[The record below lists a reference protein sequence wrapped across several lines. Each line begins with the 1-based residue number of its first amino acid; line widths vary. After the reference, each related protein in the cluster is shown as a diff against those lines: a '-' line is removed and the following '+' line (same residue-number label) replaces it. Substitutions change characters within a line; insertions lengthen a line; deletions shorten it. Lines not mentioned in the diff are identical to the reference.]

1 MEDNFMHKIEI
12 EVYEIECADGLFKLA
27 ENNDDIDIIKEKNF
41 NGDITTIEVYVGLA
55 VSIIVAV
62 MPILKGMIKQGKVS
76 SLKIDGEKIEVSGVS
91 ERLIEKIL
99 KEKGVLHEN
108 SATDTKVEEMP
119 TKNENVEN
127 NHL

>member
-1 MEDNFMHKIEI
+1 M
-12 EVYEIECADGLFKLA
+12 
-27 ENNDDIDIIKEKNF
+27 
-41 NGDITTIEVYVGLA
+41 
-55 VSIIVAV
+55 
-62 MPILKGMIKQGKVS
+62 QGKVS

>member
-1 MEDNFMHKIEI
+1 MHKIEI

-62 MPILKGMIKQGKVS
+62 TPILKGMIARKSVFA
-76 SLKIDGEKIEVSGVS
+76 
-91 ERLIEKIL
+91 
-99 KEKGVLHEN
+99 EN
-108 SATDTKVEEMP
+108 RRR
-119 TKNENVEN
+119 KN
-127 NHL
+127 